1 MQQEF
6 TQQVVYT
13 ASCRGCRV
21 KGETT
26 ASCPSFERGLLHPTD
41 NSDPLYQISPRRRVT
56 NAPFC
61 VLRDVDQVGA
71 HGISLYNK
79 TCKAYTVYG
88 INILEYPST
97 LSQRYRQSTT
107 DIKVFKKKRTFADNM
122 GMYVSTLKNEM
133 RDSPDS
139 HHTVQDSCNAC
150 VIQWLSS
157 SDGYLPTRPANDVS
171 RLHCTND
178 TISLCV
184 S

>member
-1 MQQEF
+1 ML
-6 TQQVVYT
+6 
-13 ASCRGCRV
+13 S
-21 KGETT
+21 
-26 ASCPSFERGLLHPTD
+26 
-41 NSDPLYQISPRRRVT
+41 
-56 NAPFC
+56 
-61 VLRDVDQVGA
+61 A

-139 HHTVQDSCNAC
+139 HHTVQDSCNAR

-157 SDGYLPTRPANDVS
+157 CLDDGMDTYRQGQQMICLGSTVQMTQFRLVSVNPSSSSNPVYLRSP
-171 RLHCTND
+171 
-178 TISLCV
+178 ISVDQSSNIPCV
-184 S
+184 SGERELPPLTR